1 MKINTCN
8 KLICNLHDKN
18 NYTVHIKSLMQV
30 LDQGIILKKVHT
42 VIQFNQEASLKD
54 HLDMNTKLRT
64 EARKEFEKRFFK
76 LMNNSVFGMTL
87 EKVRKHRYI
96 KLVTKDKRRNQL
108 LSEPTYHTII
118 LFSENL
124 LAIEMKKIKVKM
136 NNPVYL
142 GLQISA
148 II

>member
-8 KLICNLHDKN
+8 KLVCNLHDKN

-30 LDQGIILKKVHT
+30 LDHGIILKKVHT

>member
-30 LDQGIILKKVHT
+30 LDHGIILKKVHT

>member
-8 KLICNLHDKN
+8 KLVCNLHDKN
-18 NYTVHIKSLMQV
+18 NNTVHIKSLMQV
-30 LDQGIILKKVHT
+30 LDHGIILKKVHT

-54 HLDMNTKLRT
+54 HLDMNSKLRT

>member
-8 KLICNLHDKN
+8 KLVWNLHDKN
-18 NYTVHIKSLMQV
+18 NYTVHIRSLKQV
-30 LDQGIILKKVHT
+30 LDHGIILKKVYI
-42 VIQFNQEASLKD
+42 VIQFNQEASLKE
-54 HLDMNTKLRT
+54 HLDINTTLRT
-64 EARKEFEKRFFK
+64 EARKEFEKGFFK
-76 LMNNSVFGMTL
+76 LMNNSVFGMTM

-108 LSEPTYHTII
+108 LSEPTYHTIK

-142 GLQISA
+142 GLPISA

>member
-8 KLICNLHDKN
+8 KLVCNLHDKN

-30 LDQGIILKKVHT
+30 LDHGMILKKVHT

>member
-1 MKINTCN
+1 
-8 KLICNLHDKN
+8 
-18 NYTVHIKSLMQV
+18 MQV
-30 LDQGIILKKVHT
+30 LDHGIILKKVHI

>member
-8 KLICNLHDKN
+8 KLVCNLHDKN

-30 LDQGIILKKVHT
+30 LDHGIILKKVHT

-87 EKVRKHRYI
+87 EKVRRHRYI

>member
-8 KLICNLHDKN
+8 KLVCNLHDKN

-30 LDQGIILKKVHT
+30 LDHGIILKKVHT

-108 LSEPTYHTII
+108 LSEPTCHTII

>member
-8 KLICNLHDKN
+8 KLVCNLHDKN
-18 NYTVHIKSLMQV
+18 NYTVHIKYLMQV
-30 LDQGIILKKVHT
+30 LDHGIILKKVHT

>member
-8 KLICNLHDKN
+8 KLVCNLHDKN

-30 LDQGIILKKVHT
+30 LDHGIILKKVHT

-118 LFSENL
+118 LFSENV

>member
-8 KLICNLHDKN
+8 KLVCNLHDKN

-30 LDQGIILKKVHT
+30 LDHGIILKKVHT

-118 LFSENL
+118 LFSKNL

>member
-1 MKINTCN
+1 
-8 KLICNLHDKN
+8 
-18 NYTVHIKSLMQV
+18 MQV
-30 LDQGIILKKVHT
+30 LDHGIILKKVHT

-54 HLDMNTKLRT
+54 HLDMNSKLRT

>member
-8 KLICNLHDKN
+8 KLVCNLHDKN

-30 LDQGIILKKVHT
+30 LDHGIILKKVHI

>member
-8 KLICNLHDKN
+8 KLVCNLHDKN

-30 LDQGIILKKVHT
+30 LDHGIILKKVHT

-64 EARKEFEKRFFK
+64 EARKEFEKPFFK

>member
-8 KLICNLHDKN
+8 KLVCNLHDKN

-30 LDQGIILKKVHT
+30 LDHGIILKKVHT

-54 HLDMNTKLRT
+54 HLDMNSKLRT

>member
-8 KLICNLHDKN
+8 KLVCNLHDKN

-30 LDQGIILKKVHT
+30 LDHGIILKKVHT

-142 GLQISA
+142 GLQISG

>member
-1 MKINTCN
+1 M
-8 KLICNLHDKN
+8 
-18 NYTVHIKSLMQV
+18 Y
-30 LDQGIILKKVHT
+30 T
-42 VIQFNQEASLKD
+42 VIQFNQEAPLKE
-54 HLDMNTKLRT
+54 HLDINTTLRA
-64 EARKEFEKRFFK
+64 EARKEFEKGFFK
-76 LMNNSVFGMTL
+76 LMNNSVFGMTM

-108 LSEPTYHTII
+108 LSEPTYHTIK

-142 GLQISA
+142 GLPISA

>member
-1 MKINTCN
+1 
-8 KLICNLHDKN
+8 
-18 NYTVHIKSLMQV
+18 MQV
-30 LDQGIILKKVHT
+30 LDHGIILKKVHT